1 MIPQAGVSSSSSPTP
16 LWTYDVFLS
25 FRGTD
30 TRTSFTDH
38 LYAALTRKGII
49 TFRDDEKLKKGSS
62 IWELYN
68 AVEESRCVIAI
79 LSSNYADSTWCMEEL
94 AKAVECRRVMGQIL
108 VPVFYHVHRS
118 ELRNQTGNFGKAFC
132 KLEERAVKGNLEKV
146 QRWRAALVEVADLSG
161 FHLQDGFESELIQT
175 IVENISTKLNQT
187 ISSVFTDLVG
197 MDSRVKEMLSYL
209 EMGWNN
215 VRIIGIW
222 GMGGIGKTTIAH
234 VVSER
239 IRAQFE
245 AYSFLANVREVS
257 EKQGLVHLQKKLL
270 SDILLES
277 NVSMHNTHTGSS
289 IIRHRLRT
297 KKVFIILD
305 DVDRLE
311 QLKALCD
318 HSWFGPG
325 SRIIITSRDKGVL
338 LKGGVD
344 EINQVKA
351 LTNNEAL
358 QLFNWKAFRSDQV
371 GKDFF
376 QLSKKF
382 VKNAYG
388 LPLAI
393 EVLGS
398 SLFRRSVEE
407 WSSALFRLERKPV
420 EMLFDVLKV
429 SFDGLQEIERKIFLD
444 IACFFKGE
452 DKYHITR
459 ILESRYGHCP
469 IIHFIVLTEKCL
481 LTTFGR
487 KLWMHDLIE
496 QLGWEIVSR
505 EHPEAGKRSRLWL
518 PKDIVPLLVHNRG
531 TTSVQGVFLNF
542 EKEKEI
548 KLRVNDPF
556 SEMKKLKY
564 LKIWNGNFSVN
575 TKYLSNEL
583 ALLEWHECPL
593 NSLPSG
599 FESDK
604 LVELKMNSSCIKQLW
619 TGEKRWSR
627 LTFID
632 MSDSQYL
639 IKTPDFTEVPNL
651 EILVLQGCA
660 RLVEVHPTIGGL
672 RNLISL
678 NMRNCKSVESLP
690 PFKSLKSLK
699 TLTLSACSRLKKFPE
714 VEGNMK
720 CLLRVYLDETAIE
733 ELPTSIQHL
742 TSLTLLSLRD
752 CKNFLS
758 LPNTIQYLTSLK
770 SLILAGCSKF
780 DEIPENLNCV
790 ECLEEL
796 DISGTAIRESPSVVG
811 MLNLKY
817 LSFRGCRDLP
827 SNSWHS
833 LFNCW
838 WCSKS
843 YVPTSLLLLTS
854 ISSLTSLTE
863 LDLSYC
869 NLIDGAIPQD
879 FGHLISLRKLNLSGN
894 NFVRL
899 PESICQLSKLES
911 LNLSNCRRLQLLP
924 ELPLSVR
931 HVNAE
936 DCISLM
942 CFQDEFKLWTSAVS
956 GMTTVN
962 SHSSSNN
969 PEYYTSAPRRISR
982 TYTSGGFG
990 MTTFSILSE
999 DQEWKPCV
1007 DSWLPTQ
1014 VFQRDLL
1021 DCRSYSMSSVCAQI
1035 EIPEWFSN
1043 IVTGDSIAIPIPP
1056 NLKDNKKWMG
1066 VAAVFLVKGRPS
1078 VSNSE
1083 SDTEASDYLYR
1094 FTLGT
1099 HEFRLEPYLL
1109 DWKESCT
1116 FVRSSS
1122 DDFLCFF
1129 YESHMR
1135 FPKTLNESSSMWA
1148 LLEAINPCMEV
1159 QKCGIRL
1166 VYKQDTAGF
1175 IQTFML
1181 CFGGGQH
1188 EMNLQEVEKATF
1200 ESGWF
1205 NLDNK
1210 YIFR

>member
-62 IWELYN
+62 IMELYN

-94 AKAVECRRVMGQIL
+94 AKAVECRRVGQIL
-108 VPVFYHVHRS
+108 VPVFYHVHPS

-146 QRWRAALVEVADLSG
+146 RGWRAALVEVAGLSG
-161 FHLQDGFESELIQT
+161 FHLDGFESELIQT

-197 MDSRVKEMLSYL
+197 MDSRVKEMLSDL
-209 EMGWNN
+209 EMGRNN
-215 VRIIGIW
+215 VHIVGIW

-277 NVSMHNTHTGSS
+277 NVRMHNTHTGSS
-289 IIRHRLRT
+289 IIRERLQT
-297 KKVFIILD
+297 KKVLIILD
-305 DVDRLE
+305 DVDRLD

-318 HSWFGPG
+318 HSWFGQG
-325 SRIIITSRDKGVL
+325 SRIIITSRDKDVL
-338 LKGGVD
+338 VKGGVD
-344 EINQVKA
+344 RINQVKA

-371 GKDFF
+371 GEDFF
-376 QLSKKF
+376 QLSKNF

-393 EVLGS
+393 EVSGS

-407 WSSALFRLERKPV
+407 WSSALLRLERKPV

-429 SFDGLQEIERKIFLD
+429 SFDGLQEVEKKIFLD

-452 DKYHITR
+452 DEYHIKR

-469 IIHFIVLTEKCL
+469 IIHFKVLTEKCL
-481 LTTFGR
+481 LTTFGG

-518 PKDIVPLLVHNRG
+518 PKDIFPVLVHNRG

-542 EKEKEI
+542 EKEQEI
-548 KLRVNDPF
+548 RVNDPF

-564 LKIWNGNFSVN
+564 LKIWNGNFSGN

-604 LVELKMNSSCIKQLW
+604 LVELKIHSSCIKQLW
-619 TGEKRWSR
+619 TGEKCWSR

-639 IKTPDFTEVPNL
+639 IKTPDFTGVPNL

-699 TLTLSACSRLKKFPE
+699 SLTLSACSRLKKFPE

-742 TSLTLLSLRD
+742 TSLTLLNLRD
-752 CKNFLS
+752 CKNLLS

-770 SLILAGCSKF
+770 SLILAGCAKF

-838 WCSKS
+838 WCRKS

-854 ISSLTSLTE
+854 FSSLISLTE

-879 FGHLISLRKLNLSGN
+879 FGDLISLRKLNLSGN

-899 PESICQLSKLES
+899 PESICQLSKLEY

-942 CFQDEFKLWTSAVS
+942 CFQDKFKLWTSAVS

-962 SHSSSNN
+962 SHN
-969 PEYYTSAPRRISR
+969 
-982 TYTSGGFG
+982 
-990 MTTFSILSE
+990 
-999 DQEWKPCV
+999 
-1007 DSWLPTQ
+1007 
-1014 VFQRDLL
+1014 LL
-1021 DCRSYSMSSVCAQI
+1021 DCRSCSMSSVCAQI

-1043 IVTGDSIAIPIPP
+1043 IVNGDSIAIPIPP

-1066 VAAVFLVKGRPS
+1066 VAAVFLVKGQPF

-1083 SDTEASDYLYR
+1083 SDTETSDYLYR

-1116 FVRSSS
+1116 LVRSSS

-1135 FPKTLNESSSMWA
+1135 FPKTLNESSSIWA
-1148 LLEAINPCMEV
+1148 LLEAINPCMEI

-1166 VYKQDTAGF
+1166 VYKQDVAGF
-1175 IQTFML
+1175 IQTFMM

-1188 EMNLQEVEKATF
+1188 EMNLQEVDKATF

-1210 YIFR
+1210 YIFRWYNFIFPELCSLHCVKISSLLR

>member
-245 AYSFLANVREVS
+245 AYSFLANVRE
-257 EKQGLVHLQKKLL
+257 
-270 SDILLES
+270 
-277 NVSMHNTHTGSS
+277 
-289 IIRHRLRT
+289 
-297 KKVFIILD
+297 
-305 DVDRLE
+305 
-311 QLKALCD
+311 
-318 HSWFGPG
+318 
-325 SRIIITSRDKGVL
+325 
-338 LKGGVD
+338 
-344 EINQVKA
+344 
-351 LTNNEAL
+351 
-358 QLFNWKAFRSDQV
+358 
-371 GKDFF
+371 
-376 QLSKKF
+376 
-382 VKNAYG
+382 
-388 LPLAI
+388 
-393 EVLGS
+393 
-398 SLFRRSVEE
+398 
-407 WSSALFRLERKPV
+407 
-420 EMLFDVLKV
+420 
-429 SFDGLQEIERKIFLD
+429 
-444 IACFFKGE
+444 
-452 DKYHITR
+452 
-459 ILESRYGHCP
+459 
-469 IIHFIVLTEKCL
+469 
-481 LTTFGR
+481 
-487 KLWMHDLIE
+487 
-496 QLGWEIVSR
+496 
-505 EHPEAGKRSRLWL
+505 
-518 PKDIVPLLVHNRG
+518 G